1 VAAQKS
7 PARLLITGNTFP
19 IEVVIHAKGDKMKRL
34 ILISMIFIL
43 AACSAGGSELERN
56 RQAWE
61 GAGVSHYRMDLF
73 LSCFCVFNELMPLA
87 VEVKDGEVVSLA
99 DKDGIPISANDPL
112 FEYFNTFATID
123 RLFAELEG
131 AMGSADA
138 GEITV
143 KYDAALGFPA
153 EASIDYIKEAVDD
166 ELYVTVSG
174 FEQLP

>member
-1 VAAQKS
+1 
-7 PARLLITGNTFP
+7 
-19 IEVVIHAKGDKMKRL
+19 
-34 ILISMIFIL
+34 
-43 AACSAGGSELERN
+43 
-56 RQAWE
+56 
-61 GAGVSHYRMDLF
+61 
-73 LSCFCVFNELMPLA
+73 MPLA

-99 DKDGIPISANDPL
+99 DKDGNPISANDPL